1 MILEC
6 AECHTRYLVPD
17 SAIGAAGRT
26 VRCASCKYSWF
37 QPPATPAIEEP
48 GPSTPPPP
56 PRSEPAAA
64 PPPPSPPAEPRVF
77 DEEPGYAGPSTT
89 RDYDSL
95 AHQPPF
101 RPRRNPARRWTV
113 AAVAAGI
120 VLLAGTGAILYSGA
134 PGIVAG
140 LGIPIGPVQTPLRF
154 ADKAIDRRNLPNGSE
169 LFAVSGTVV
178 NPTAERQRVPD
189 IRAELRDAQG
199 RLVYSWTITP
209 QQRML
214 GPRGTIEFNSG
225 KLDVPA
231 NSKMLELSFSGE
243 DEG

>member
-6 AECHTRYLVPD
+6 PECHTRYLVPD
-17 SAIGAAGRT
+17 SAIGADGRT
-26 VRCASCKYSWF
+26 VRCASCKFSWY
-37 QPPATPAIEEP
+37 QAAAAADDAPPPTPA
-48 GPSTPPPP
+48 PSPVAPP
-56 PRSEPAAA
+56 PRPAPPAPAA
-64 PPPPSPPAEPRVF
+64 RVF
-77 DEEPGYAGPSTT
+77 DEEPGYTKPATA
-89 RDYDSL
+89 RDYDAF

-101 RPRRNPARRWTV
+101 RPRRNPARRWTI
-113 AAVAAGI
+113 AAVATGI
-120 VLLAGTGAILYSGA
+120 ALLAGTGAILYSGA

-140 LGIPIGPVQTPLRF
+140 LGIPIGPVETPLRF
-154 ADKAIDRRNLPNGSE
+154 ADKAIDRRNLPSGAE

-189 IRAELRDAQG
+189 IRAELRDAHG

-209 QQRML
+209 QQRTL

-231 NSKMLELSFSGE
+231 NSKMLELSFAGESG
-243 DEG
+243 G

>member
-17 SAIGAAGRT
+17 SAIGAQGRT
-26 VRCASCKYSWF
+26 VRCASCKHSWF
-37 QPPATPAIEEP
+37 QPPAPAPAENAAP
-48 GPSTPPPP
+48 AAAAPVPATPPPP
-56 PRSEPAAA
+56 P
-64 PPPPSPPAEPRVF
+64 PPPPATPRVF
-77 DEEPGYAGPSTT
+77 DEEPGYTRPATA
-89 RDYDSL
+89 RDYDVL
-95 AHQPPF
+95 AQQPPF
-101 RPRRNPARRWTV
+101 RPRRNPARRWTI

-140 LGIPIGPVQTPLRF
+140 LGLPIGPVQTPLRF

-169 LFAVSGTVV
+169 LFAVSGSVV

-209 QQRML
+209 QQREL
-214 GPRGTIEFNSG
+214 GPRGTLEFNSG